1 MELASIWDYQNRR
14 CNARSARIRTHL
26 GQNPTLVLISLIPL
40 LYLTLSNIFVL
51 SGGLCIGLWDLFYF
65 ILFAC
70 LCGLCPGCGRL
81 VIFVLSGG
89 LCIGLK
95 PLFLYFRGGAV
106 RFSFFLVPFW
116 LHVLFLVFCW
126 ALPFW

>member
-1 MELASIWDYQNRR
+1 M
-14 CNARSARIRTHL
+14 
-26 GQNPTLVLISLIPL
+26 LISLIPL

-51 SGGLCIGLWDLFYF
+51 SGGLCIRLWDLFYF

-95 PLFLYFRGGAV
+95 PLFLYFRGGVV
-106 RFSFFLVPFW
+106 RFSFFFGAL
-116 LHVLFLVFCW
+116 LASCIILGFLLGF
-126 ALPFW
+126 ALLIINS